1 MNDLLAGLNGGNV
14 PALDLIFMITL
25 VALLPSIAVMMTSFT
40 RTIIILSFTRNAM
53 GIQQTPPNTVL
64 VGISLFLTLYIMSP
78 VIGRVNAEAYEP
90 YTRGEI
96 TQMEAVQR
104 MGVPIK
110 EFMLRNTE
118 KETLDHFVE
127 MSGTQT
133 HCQEFPLGILSQEV
147 FMSNLQVL
155 DIMYQAF
162 QLALRLSMPF
172 LLVSMAV
179 GVLIAIFQAATQI
192 NEQTMT
198 FVPKL
203 LAILAMMGI
212 LGSSMLVM
220 LQDFTRQV
228 CAMIAGG

>member
-133 HCQEFPLGILSQEV
+133 EERVEDSPFTVVTPA
-147 FMSNLQVL
+147 FMTSELKRGFVAGFL
-155 DIMYQAF
+155 IY
-162 QLALRLSMPF
+162 LPF
-172 LLVSMAV
+172 LLIDIVVATTLMSMGMVMLPPTMVS
-179 GVLIAIFQAATQI
+179 LPF
-192 NEQTMT
+192 
-198 FVPKL
+198 KL
-203 LAILAMMGI
+203 LLFVTVNGWE
-212 LGSSMLVM
+212 LLFSSIVRS
-220 LQDFTRQV
+220 FR
-228 CAMIAGG
+228 